1 MRTEE
6 ELRSRS
12 DHPAGKAFVS
22 SETTVELP
30 VGDESPYR
38 AFLEALEDLENAKQL
53 HGAGS
58 IEATM
63 SRARV
68 KQSRELAIEE
78 WRREKTAA

>member
-6 ELRSRS
+6 ELRSRT
-12 DHPAGKAFVS
+12 DHPAGKAFAS
-22 SETTVELP
+22 SATTIELP
-30 VGDESPYR
+30 ERAESPYR

-53 HGAGS
+53 HGSGS

-68 KQSRELAIEE
+68 KQSRERAIDE
-78 WRREKTAA
+78 WRREKAAA

>member
-6 ELRSRS
+6 ELRSRA
-12 DHPAGKAFVS
+12 DHPAGKVLAS
-22 SETTVELP
+22 SEITIEPPKTA
-30 VGDESPYR
+30 ESPYR

-53 HGAGS
+53 HGSGS

-68 KQSRELAIEE
+68 KQSRERAIDE
-78 WRREKTAA
+78 WRREKSAA